1 MQLTNLPASSWRLL
15 HRAKQSLMKRRVA
28 DAAFHQRSQAEEFA
42 HWAKDKSM
50 LST

>member
-1 MQLTNLPASSWRLL
+1 M
-15 HRAKQSLMKRRVA
+15 AKQSLMKRCVA
-28 DAAFHQRSQAEEFA
+28 DAAFHQRIQAEEFD